1 MMVWKRQLP
10 SKMAI
15 FGIYVRFL
23 GCISIEIWLIFFIGR
38 NQLEGEHIS
47 LCPIDSIL
55 QYFIKRRKHPR
66 IPNTW

>member
-55 QYFIKRRKHPR
+55 
-66 IPNTW
+66 